1 MYKSRINNAKR
12 RTNRDEK
19 RREMVLPEDDQ
30 EYAIVR
36 EMLGNGR
43 ARVLCEDKTTRIG
56 RICGSMR
63 KFKTKVLIESGDLV
77 IISLREY
84 EKDKVDIIHKY
95 AFDEANYIAHNDY
108 LTEYLYKVYTNPDSF
123 NSSAIEDMGNDY
135 VMFANQT
142 KNEFEEIEKEDI
154 DINDI

>member
-12 RTNRDEK
+12 RSNRDEK
-19 RREMVLPEDDQ
+19 KREIVLPEDGQ
-30 EYAIVR
+30 EYGIIQ

-43 ARVLCEDKTTRIG
+43 ARVLCEDKKSKIG

-63 KFKTKVLIESGDLV
+63 KFKSKVLIETGDLV
-77 IISLREY
+77 IISAREF

-95 AFDEANYIAHNDY
+95 AFDEANYISQNDY
-108 LTEYLYKVYTNPDSF
+108 LPEYIYRVYTNPDNLNTSKL
-123 NSSAIEDMGNDY
+123 DMDNDY
-135 VMFANQT
+135 VVFSHQT
-142 KNEFEEIEKEDI
+142 KNENEDI

>member
-12 RTNRDEK
+12 RSNREEKKRDIVYPDE
-19 RREMVLPEDDQ
+19 DQ
-30 EYAIVR
+30 EYGIVQ

-43 ARVLCEDKTTRIG
+43 VRVLCYDKSVKIG

-63 KFKTKVLIESGDLV
+63 KFKSKVLIESGDLV
-77 IISLREY
+77 IVSAREF

-95 AFDEANYIAHNDY
+95 GFEEAHDIAHNGYLPDY
-108 LTEYLYKVYTNPDSF
+108 LYRVYTNPDRF
-123 NSSAIEDMGNDY
+123 NNNSITEETGGDY
-135 VMFANQT
+135 VMFAHQT
-142 KNEFEEIEKEDI
+142 KNEQEGEEEL

>member
-12 RTNRDEK
+12 RSNREEK
-19 RREMVLPEDDQ
+19 RRDTVFPEDGQ
-30 EYAIVR
+30 EYGIVQ

-43 ARVLCEDKTTRIG
+43 ARVLCDDKTTKIG

-63 KFKTKVLIESGDLV
+63 KFKSKVLIESGDLV
-77 IISLREY
+77 IISMREF

-95 AFDEANYIAHNDY
+95 GFDEANYLAHNDF
-108 LTEYLYKVYTNPDSF
+108 LPEYIFRVYTNPDRF
-123 NSSAIEDMGNDY
+123 NNTSIVEDKAGDY
-135 VMFANQT
+135 IVFANQT
-142 KNEFEEIEKEDI
+142 KIDESEDV

>member
-12 RTNRDEK
+12 RSNREEKKRDIVHPDEG
-19 RREMVLPEDDQ
+19 Q
-30 EYAIVR
+30 EYGIVQ

-43 ARVLCEDKTTRIG
+43 TRVLCHDKSIKIG

-63 KFKTKVLIESGDLV
+63 KFKSKVLIESGDLV
-77 IISLREY
+77 IVSAREF

-95 AFDEANYIAHNDY
+95 GFDEAHDIAYNGY
-108 LTEYLYKVYTNPDSF
+108 LPEYLYRVYTNPECF
-123 NSSAIEDMGNDY
+123 NYSITEDTTGDY
-135 VMFANQT
+135 VMFSHQT
-142 KNEFEEIEKEDI
+142 KNEEDEEYI

>member
-12 RTNRDEK
+12 RSNREEKKRDVVYPDE
-19 RREMVLPEDDQ
+19 DQ
-30 EYAIVR
+30 EYGIVQ

-43 ARVLCEDKTTRIG
+43 ARVLCHDKSVKIG

-63 KFKTKVLIESGDLV
+63 KFKSKVLIESGDLV
-77 IISLREY
+77 IVSAREF

-95 AFDEANYIAHNDY
+95 GFEEAHDIAHNGYLPDY
-108 LTEYLYKVYTNPDSF
+108 LYRVYTNPDRF
-123 NSSAIEDMGNDY
+123 NNNSITEETGGDY
-135 VMFANQT
+135 VMFAHQT
-142 KNEFEEIEKEDI
+142 KNEQEGEEEL

>member
-12 RTNRDEK
+12 RSNREER
-19 RREMVLPEDDQ
+19 RREMVLPEDCQ

-43 ARVLCEDKTTRIG
+43 ARVLCEDKTLKIG

-63 KFKTKVLIESGDLV
+63 KFKSKVLIESGDLV
-77 IISLREY
+77 IISAREF

-95 AFDEANYIAHNDY
+95 CFDEANYIAHNDY

-123 NSSAIEDMGNDY
+123 NSLAIEDMSSDY